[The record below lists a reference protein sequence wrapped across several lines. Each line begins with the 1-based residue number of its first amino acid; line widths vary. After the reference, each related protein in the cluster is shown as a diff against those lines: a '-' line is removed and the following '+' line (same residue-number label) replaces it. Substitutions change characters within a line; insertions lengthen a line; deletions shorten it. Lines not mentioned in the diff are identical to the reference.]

1 MTDAL
6 LTILLLLQGAALV
19 LAYLIFS
26 RRAADHTAD
35 FAELKARA
43 AADAELARSLERTLR
58 EELARNRDEQARAV
72 GALREELT
80 RALHERHESARAEQA
95 RAAAESLAKSEA
107 VRVAVT
113 DALRAQADTLAGRLD
128 AFGGALRESLAKTDA
143 ESSRR
148 AESLAKLV
156 SEALSGQSDTLARRL
171 DALACSQRA
180 ALEELGRANAERL
193 DKLRETL
200 DRNLGELRAANEAK
214 LDAMRATVDEK
225 LAATLEGRLGETFRQ
240 VSERLDNVQKS
251 FGEMQKMAGDVGDLK
266 RVMTNAKT
274 RGVFGG
280 YVLASVVEQV
290 LTPDQYEKNWRPKK
304 RGAASQDAVEIAV
317 KLPGAADGEPVF
329 LPVDAKFPK
338 EDFEAILSAAD
349 RADAPALEAARKALA
364 ARVESFALDIRDK
377 YVNPPATTDFAVL
390 FLPAE
395 GLYAEVLN
403 HPGLVEK
410 LQRLKITVA
419 GPTTLLALL
428 NSLNMGFRTLAIQ
441 KKSAEVW
448 KTLQAVKAQVGS
460 FGELLVAVQEKLDAA
475 SKTVGRAADR
485 HRIMTDKLKKV
496 EALPAAEAALV
507 LEEAASEEN
516 AG

>member
-1 MTDAL
+1 MTDVL
-6 LTILLLLQGAALV
+6 LTLVVLLQGAALV
-19 LAYLIFS
+19 LLYLLFS
-26 RRAADHTAD
+26 RRAADHAAD

-43 AADAELARSLERTLR
+43 AADAEQARATERTLR
-58 EELARNRDEQARAV
+58 EELARNRDEQARTVA
-72 GALREELT
+72 GLREELT
-80 RALHERHESARAEQA
+80 RTLHERHESARAEQA
-95 RAAAESLAKSEA
+95 RGAAEALAKSES

-128 AFGGALRESLAKTDA
+128 AFGGALRESLAKTDSEA
-143 ESSRR
+143 SRR

-156 SEALSGQSDTLARRL
+156 SEALSGQSDSLSRRL
-171 DALACSQRA
+171 DALAASQRA
-180 ALEELGRANAERL
+180 ALEELARGNAERL
-193 DKLRETL
+193 ERLRETL
-200 DRNLGELRAANEAK
+200 DRNLAELRAANDAK

-240 VSERLDNVQKS
+240 VSERLDNVQRS

-266 RVMTNAKT
+266 RVMTNVKT
-274 RGVFGG
+274 RGVLGE
-280 YVLASVVEQV
+280 YVLASLVEQV

-317 KLPGAADGEPVF
+317 KLPGAAEGEPVF

-338 EDFEAILSAAD
+338 EDFEAILAAGE

-364 ARVESFALDIRDK
+364 ARVESFAADIRDK

-403 HPGLVEK
+403 NPALVER
-410 LQRLKITVA
+410 LQRMKITVA

-428 NSLNMGFRTLAIQ
+428 NSLHMGFRTLAIQ

-448 KTLQAVKAQVGS
+448 KTLQAVKTQVGS

-485 HRIMTDKLKKV
+485 HRIMTDRLKKV
-496 EALPAAEAALV
+496 ESLPAAEAALV
-507 LEEAASEEN
+507 LEEATGEEN

>member
-19 LAYLIFS
+19 LAYLLFS
-26 RRAADHTAD
+26 RRAADHSAD

-43 AADAELARSLERTLR
+43 AADAELARSLERALR
-58 EELARNRDEQARAV
+58 EELARNREEQARTVA
-72 GALREELT
+72 GLREELT
-80 RALHERHESARAEQA
+80 RTLHERHESARAEQA
-95 RAAAESLAKSEA
+95 RAAAESLSKSEA

-113 DALRAQADTLAGRLD
+113 DALRAQGETLAGRLD

-143 ESSRR
+143 EAARR
-148 AESLAKLV
+148 AESLAKVV
-156 SEALSGQSDTLARRL
+156 SEALAGQSETVARRL
-171 DALACSQRA
+171 ESLGASQRA
-180 ALEELGRANAERL
+180 ALEELGRGNAERL
-193 DKLRETL
+193 ERLRETL
-200 DRNLGELRAANEAK
+200 ERNLAELRAGNDAK

-225 LAATLEGRLGETFRQ
+225 LSATLEGRLGETFRQ

-266 RVMTNAKT
+266 RVMTNVKT
-274 RGVFGG
+274 RGVLGE
-280 YVLASVVEQV
+280 YVLASLVEQV

-317 KLPGAADGEPVF
+317 KLPGGADGEPVF

-338 EDFEAILSAAD
+338 EDFEAILAAAD
-349 RADAPALEAARKALA
+349 RADPAALETARKALG
-364 ARVESFALDIRDK
+364 ARVESFAADIRDK
-377 YVNPPATTDFAVL
+377 YINPPATTDFAVL

-395 GLYAEVLN
+395 GLYAEVINL
-403 HPGLVEK
+403 PGLVEK
-410 LQRLKITVA
+410 LQRQKITVA

-428 NSLNMGFRTLAIQ
+428 NSLHMGFRTLAIQ

-448 KTLQAVKAQVGS
+448 KTLQAVKTQVGS

-485 HRIMTDKLKKV
+485 HRIMTDRLRKV
-496 EALPAAEAALV
+496 ESLPAAEAALV
-507 LEEAASEEN
+507 LEDSAGEAN